1 MGRESWW
8 LRRAKC
14 MRHATNIR
22 QQCTAPFAVQWAWH
36 LTRISDRLTTSE
48 LLPVTNAHTHTHTH
62 TAGRCADRPTDRLE
76 LHAHCAPCA
85 VIIVNRCLLMDTS
98 SVSHSRRNSL
108 CMLSTLVSHEQ
119 TLLHAAVSCVDY
131 ERQYTVSR
139 KTGHNITHKIAK
151 F

>member
-1 MGRESWW
+1 VCTWMGRESWW

-62 TAGRCADRPTDRLE
+62 SWQVRRPTDRPTRVACSL
-76 LHAHCAPCA
+76 CA
-85 VIIVNRCLLMDTS
+85 VRCDYCQQMFTDGYFFSQSFKTKLALYAINTCLPWTNT
-98 SVSHSRRNSL
+98 VACCRVL
-108 CMLSTLVSHEQ
+108 CRLRATIHRVQENWS
-119 TLLHAAVSCVDY
+119 
-131 ERQYTVSR
+131 
-139 KTGHNITHKIAK
+139 
-151 F
+151 